1 MLELGERIYNL
12 RKRSALSQEEFADRL
27 GVSRQAV
34 SKWETGQSVPD
45 SEKAAAMAKFF
56 GVSIDYL
63 LGGAEQKDSLAPE
76 GERVVRDEEIRAAF
90 FGGADDDLTEEEMDA
105 MWHDAKDYIQYKLEQ
120 RRRLKHG

>member
-1 MLELGERIYNL
+1 MFRTRLRELRERAGYG
-12 RKRSALSQEEFADRL
+12 SQQSFADAFGVAQSTVGGWEAGKREPNYSTTLRL
-27 GVSRQAV
+27 
-34 SKWETGQSVPD
+34 
-45 SEKAAAMAKFF
+45 AKFF

-63 LGGAEQKDSLAPE
+63 LGGAEQKDSPAPE

>member
-1 MLELGERIYNL
+1 MISQRIREIRSEKKISQKELAQKL
-12 RKRSALSQEEFADRL
+12 F
-27 GVSRQAV
+27 VSPQAV
-34 SKWETGQSVPD
+34 SKWERNEATPNPEAVA
-45 SEKAAAMAKFF
+45 KMAEIFE
-56 GVSIDYL
+56 VSADYL
-63 LGGAEQKDSLAPE
+63 LGRTDQKDSPAPE

>member
-1 MLELGERIYNL
+1 MNRIKSL
-12 RKRSALSQEEFADRL
+12 RISQTPKMSQEKL
-27 GVSRQAV
+27 GNLVGVGRTAV
-34 SKWETGQSVPD
+34 AMWETDKSEPDNATLSKLAEVFHVSV
-45 SEKAAAMAKFF
+45 
-56 GVSIDYL
+56 DYL
-63 LGGAEQKDSLAPE
+63 LGRTDQKNMPAPE